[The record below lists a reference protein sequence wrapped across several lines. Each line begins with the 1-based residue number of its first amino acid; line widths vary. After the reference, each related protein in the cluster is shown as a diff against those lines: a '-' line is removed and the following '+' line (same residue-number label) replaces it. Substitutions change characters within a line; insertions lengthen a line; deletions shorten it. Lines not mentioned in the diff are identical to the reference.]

1 MISSA
6 IALFLLRRLP
16 FSRFSFPRWKSVL
29 AITLVALVYA
39 LVPDMSVEH
48 EGLCESRTTL
58 WRTIV
63 TVIATQWAS
72 FLATYIVLWW
82 WLRRHDRWDGRGNY
96 FNLLAAAWL
105 VADLIMAY
113 LPVLGIHS
121 SVLMFV
127 LVIYS
132 VIVTINATKGAMPRV
147 GLGYITV
154 GVAISVV
161 GMLLLGGEVMERFDA
176 LLMGDP
182 YGWFGEAQ
190 SAEGEAGCP
199 GCEDGLWPHPAA
211 SVVHI

>member
-39 LVPDMSVEH
+39 LVPDMSTDH
-48 EGLCESRTTL
+48 EALDESPMPL

-63 TVIATQWAS
+63 MIVATQWAS
-72 FLATYIVLWW
+72 FLATYIVLCW
-82 WLRRHDRWDGRGNY
+82 WLRRRDRWDGRGNY
-96 FNLLAAAWL
+96 FNLLAASWL
-105 VADLIMAY
+105 VADLLMAY
-113 LPVLGIHS
+113 LPVLGVHS
-121 SVLMFV
+121 SGVMAL
-127 LVIYS
+127 LAIYS
-132 VIVTINATKGAMPRV
+132 VVVTINATKGAMPRIR
-147 GLGYITV
+147 LCYITAGASLGMV
-154 GVAISVV
+154 C
-161 GMLLLGGEVMERFDA
+161 MLLLGGEVMERFDA

-182 YGWFGEAQ
+182 YGWFGDAQ